1 MRGMEQEQDEPIN
14 AGGMHEYEPPRV
26 ETVLTSEQLE
36 REVLYAGNQMSM
48 IVSDRSQKEH
58 FAPIDAASIL
68 GSLCSLRVERWNYKG
83 EPSSV
88 RHIGPMAQDFSRAFG
103 VGSDDRHIH
112 NVDAFGVT
120 TSAIQALHR
129 ALQQQ
134 AAEAVV
140 LRARLEELEA
150 RLRAVESDAGSD
162 GESPRQAPWPIR
174 SRVQ

>member
-68 GSLCSLRVERWNYKG
+68 GS
-83 EPSSV
+83 P
-88 RHIGPMAQDFSRAFG
+88 
-103 VGSDDRHIH
+103 
-112 NVDAFGVT
+112 
-120 TSAIQALHR
+120 
-129 ALQQQ
+129 
-134 AAEAVV
+134 
-140 LRARLEELEA
+140 AR
-150 RLRAVESDAGSD
+150 
-162 GESPRQAPWPIR
+162 
-174 SRVQ
+174 